1 MTVPHR
7 GAALGAALTVVAGVL
22 VAQAPTPFQAN
33 ARAIFKELI
42 EINTTHSVGSTTTA
56 AEALRRRFVAAGFSA
71 ADAEVVGPAGS
82 KNHNLVVRYR
92 GTGARKPVVLL
103 AHLDVVEARR
113 EDWSY
118 DPFAFT
124 EKDGYF

>member
-42 EINTTHSVGSTTTA
+42 EINTT
-56 AEALRRRFVAAGFSA
+56 
-71 ADAEVVGPAGS
+71 
-82 KNHNLVVRYR
+82 
-92 GTGARKPVVLL
+92 